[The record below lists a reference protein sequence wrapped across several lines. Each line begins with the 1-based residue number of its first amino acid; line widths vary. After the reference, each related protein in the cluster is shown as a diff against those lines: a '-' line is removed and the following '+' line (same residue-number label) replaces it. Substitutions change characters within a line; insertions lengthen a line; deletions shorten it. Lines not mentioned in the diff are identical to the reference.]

1 MCFDGGLETKASKS
15 NLRSECI
22 KCHYNFDHHE
32 PYGQEGLVSVE
43 TLPFRVT
50 GIATGGTTFAGGSR
64 GSGVRANAL
73 AAHTAPSPAAERPVF
88 GDAGLRAGGQSRSF

>member
-1 MCFDGGLETKASKS
+1 M
-15 NLRSECI
+15 
-22 KCHYNFDHHE
+22 
-32 PYGQEGLVSVE
+32 SVE

-88 GDAGLRAGGQSRSF
+88 GDAGLRAGGAVTVLARPAAPAHALAAVTVAVICKTKPWVS